1 MLGQILHPVGLRRFL
16 EDTRRN
22 LFRRFLASLTFA
34 QPGIGP
40 FETLGHDV
48 SDIGEVE
55 EKQRN
60 AYDGVEYG
68 DEFPNWSDGGNV
80 TIA

>member
-1 MLGQILHPVGLRRFL
+1 MFWRFL
-16 EDTRRN
+16 T
-22 LFRRFLASLTFA
+22 SLTFA

-48 SDIGEVE
+48 SNVGEVE

-60 AYDGVEYG
+60 AYDGVEYRHQ
-68 DEFPNWSDGGNV
+68 FANWSDWSNMS
-80 TIA
+80 IA